1 MAKKKQGSTAT
12 HIDTGTSQGDS
23 TGKAKGTSTPK
34 VPDNT
39 TVEALPLK
47 NSVEPQPTRLQTR
60 KSNQHQHPGDHH
72 NRYSTRRRTKEEIAQ
87 DELVKA
93 KKLLDEKKQSIQDHQ
108 SRIKIAA
115 QLESDAHQRQ
125 KATELA
131 ATRPDL
137 APLDAALRA
146 DYVDEP
152 DEWLLDGPGLGN
164 LPYTSGDDSEHL
176 SILGEHEVGAYD
188 EDFDNRKGTDPDYV
202 EQDEAVASKSD
213 LEGEVKS
220 STDHAQV
227 TSKKQTASIGRP
239 GINVTKSDSKAASKA
254 AQRAAFRTAVSRQAK
269 DAKPLNE
276 HGTEMDVPGTNTSG
290 KRKVGSENDS
300 TTFKC
305 ARSADIGGLKANW
318 RKVAP
323 VQAPAKVYHTPTFKS
338 MATSTTTTITTIGK
352 RSNSNLEAAGEFDKD
367 EDVKII
373 QVVRAKKEMKFPAVS
388 AAIPRLK
395 LSNVTQKPIAR
406 STMQMGIKFEP
417 AEISITGEKAFLPDL
432 CDWAGTLGEP
442 FGSNSHP
449 DLHEVVLNLWR
460 KHFPHLI
467 NVEND
472 LAIVGVAIAAL
483 RNWLS
488 KIGKAGLRVVMEQ
501 IKGLTTEEVIDYV
514 AFKLP
519 ADAGTSQ
526 CLAIDLLLET
536 FACHVGTTM
545 NVKDSVDYPIGV
557 LALSAASVE
566 RALRRWETGAFQDLA
581 FSDSLWGAVTE
592 GYARSTATLNEQKWN
607 DILSGALQFATSS
620 KQQEFVGEM
629 AGQEPSFEMDP
640 RAMIT
645 D

>member
-1 MAKKKQGSTAT
+1 MKKSK
-12 HIDTGTSQGDS
+12 
-23 TGKAKGTSTPK
+23 
-34 VPDNT
+34 
-39 TVEALPLK
+39 
-47 NSVEPQPTRLQTR
+47 
-60 KSNQHQHPGDHH
+60 
-72 NRYSTRRRTKEEIAQ
+72 
-87 DELVKA
+87 
-93 KKLLDEKKQSIQDHQ
+93 
-108 SRIKIAA
+108 
-115 QLESDAHQRQ
+115 RQ

-146 DYVDEP
+146 NYVNEP
-152 DEWLLDGPGLGN
+152 DEWLSDGPGLGN

-188 EDFDNRKGTDPDYV
+188 EDFDDRKGTDPNYV
-202 EQDEAVASKSD
+202 EQDEAVASESD

-227 TSKKQTASIGRP
+227 TSKKQTASVGRP

-254 AQRAAFRTAVSRQAK
+254 AQRAAFRTAISRQAK

-290 KRKVGSENDS
+290 KRKVG
-300 TTFKC
+300 T
-305 ARSADIGGLKANW
+305 DIGGLKANW

-323 VQAPAKVYHTPTFKS
+323 VQVPAKVYHTPTFKS
-338 MATSTTTTITTIGK
+338 TATSTTTTITAIGK
-352 RSNSNLEAAGEFDKD
+352 CSNSNLEAAGEFDKD
-367 EDVKII
+367 EDVKIL
-373 QVVRAKKEMKFPAVS
+373 QVVQAKKEMKFPAVS
-388 AAIPRLK
+388 AAIPHSK

-406 STMQMGIKFEP
+406 STMQMGIKFEL
-417 AEISITGEKAFLPDL
+417 AEISITGEVTSVSMKKGSNKNKTKYTNANLLFSCARSRVDLKTWQKAFLPDL
-432 CDWAGTLGEP
+432 CDWAGTLGEL

-449 DLHEVVLNLWR
+449 DLHGVVLNLWR

-472 LAIVGVAIAAL
+472 LAIVGVAITAL
-483 RNWLS
+483 RNWCS
-488 KIGKAGLRVVMEQ
+488 EISKAGLCVVAEQ

-514 AFKLP
+514 AFQLP
-519 ADAGTSQ
+519 ADGQVGRFIYGQPDNEPGHHDAW
-526 CLAIDLLLET
+526 LLDLLLET
-536 FACHVGTTM
+536 FTCHVSTTM
-545 NVKDSVDYPIGV
+545 NVKDSVDYPIRV

-566 RALRRWETGAFQDLA
+566 HALKHWETGACQDLA

-607 DILSGALQFATSS
+607 DILSGALQFATSL
-620 KQQEFVGEM
+620 KQQEFVGKM
-629 AGQEPSFEMDP
+629 ASQEPSFEMDP